1 MIECKPDYIE
11 SMCKSL
17 KSISIM
23 DTESL
28 FTSDYLK
35 KFIDRQHELEQ
46 IEKELAAAKLAH

>member
-17 KSISIM
+17 QSISII

-46 IEKELAAAKLAH
+46 IEKELAAKLAH